1 MNSQNTPPARLI
13 IVALGLSRPGTMGG
27 NSKITVEIARN
38 LAASREVHFIVPEG
52 KLATLTANVTD
63 LGRLHIHTIPDFPGN
78 DKLHPLAF
86 HRQTLPIL
94 HRLFTELAVKASDFV
109 FSCSD
114 FHVDVTPIYPLQSEF
129 GFRWIPS
136 LFLFVPFVTEN
147 LVQGYRFPAVKYLV
161 YWLYQRALFAL
172 MKRRASA
179 FVVTNKSDFRH
190 FPRRFNGRLFD
201 FYGGVNVDQIPTE
214 PQPKTRDVVF
224 CSRLHP
230 QKGIDAFLDTWALVH
245 ANEPALRLT
254 VIGNGEPAYER
265 YLKDKAKRLGLADSI
280 DWLGYVNNEAKFKIY
295 AASRLFVHPTVFDNN
310 GMVAAEALCTG
321 LPVVMQ
327 DLPALRDVYTTGCL
341 KVPFGDRQ
349 AFAEAIVRL
358 LTDKAAY
365 TAVAPTPDQ
374 VAELRARWNWAT
386 RVADFDAWLKS
397 LPTEA
402 ADKAAP

>member
-1 MNSQNTPPARLI
+1 
-13 IVALGLSRPGTMGG
+13 MGG
-27 NSKITVEIARN
+27 NSKITLEMARE
-38 LAASREVHFIVPEG
+38 LCRRYDIHIIVPEG
-52 KLATLTANVTD
+52 KVKTIENNLPECLDKIQVHVIKQYH
-63 LGRLHIHTIPDFPGN
+63 GREKYELLRASRHYLRVI
-78 DKLHPLAF
+78 K
-86 HRQTLPIL
+86 PIL
-94 HRLFTELAVKASDFV
+94 SKLKAGPDDWL

-114 FHVDVTPIYPLQSEF
+114 FHCDAYPGYTLQKLF
-129 GFRWIPS
+129 GYRWLPS
-136 LFLFVPFVTEN
+136 AFLFVPSIVEN
-147 LVQGYRFPAVKYLV
+147 LLKGYKFPPILYLAAWCYARV
-161 YWLYQRALFAL
+161 FLYFAT
-172 MKRRASA
+172 KRASA

-321 LPVVMQ
+321 LPVIMQ

-365 TAVAPTPDQ
+365 TAVAPTPAQ

-402 ADKAAP
+402 ADKATP